1 MTTSALP
8 QQGHRDGLRAETIPE
23 EDQLALAEGTYL
35 PDWPPATRQ
44 CRNSLGLN
52 TYDDMKPMYRVQSD
66 ALVYLWWF
74 ITSRESPGGRYLLV
88 NPLRDPLYAG
98 VTKKFH

>member
-23 EDQLALAEGTYL
+23 EGRLALAEGTYL
-35 PDWPPATRQ
+35 PDWPPATRE

-52 TYDDMKPMYRVQSD
+52 TY
-66 ALVYLWWF
+66 
-74 ITSRESPGGRYLLV
+74 
-88 NPLRDPLYAG
+88 
-98 VTKKFH
+98 